1 MVTPTLVKRFWP
13 LCRFPPHLYPRVNIL
28 KITNRINDKFQLQH
42 VGIHTLEHLSLPL
55 MKMKTSCQNLKYNY
69 LRLLKSNDTQ
79 RNCGGEPK
87 LGETTAE
94 GVSPSCFPGSF
105 VLKARPSQGAVKVG
119 QTAKTLMLT
128 PIFLVRGTRKR
139 SPDGWRMKEEN

>member
-1 MVTPTLVKRFWP
+1 
-13 LCRFPPHLYPRVNIL
+13 
-28 KITNRINDKFQLQH
+28 
-42 VGIHTLEHLSLPL
+42 

-69 LRLLKSNDTQ
+69 PRLLKSKETQ

-94 GVSPSCFPGSF
+94 GVSPGSFPGSF
-105 VLKARPSQGAVKVG
+105 VLKTSPSQGAVKVG